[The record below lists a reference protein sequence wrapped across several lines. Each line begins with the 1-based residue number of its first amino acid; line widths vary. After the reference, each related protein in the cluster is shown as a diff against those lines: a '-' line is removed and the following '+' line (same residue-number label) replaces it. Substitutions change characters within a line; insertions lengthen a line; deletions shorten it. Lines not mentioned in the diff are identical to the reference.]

1 MEKHGQKSGQMVKDG
16 DVEEINNNKWEMEC
30 WSKVSRAIISVPA
43 MEIRGKRG
51 QRQGLVLQALLYV
64 PRMLLTVYGV
74 SSSYL
79 AVGGF
84 LTIFGPL
91 TFTKAWRS
99 NCYLAREEHEKQSDE
114 SVGLIATNCTVCK
127 QA

>member
-51 QRQGLVLQALLYV
+51 QRQGLVLQALC
-64 PRMLLTVYGV
+64 TQNASYGIWCKFILP
-74 SSSYL
+74 S
-79 AVGGF
+79 
-84 LTIFGPL
+84 
-91 TFTKAWRS
+91 R
-99 NCYLAREEHEKQSDE
+99 R
-114 SVGLIATNCTVCK
+114 GLSHDLWPSHFY
-127 QA
+127 